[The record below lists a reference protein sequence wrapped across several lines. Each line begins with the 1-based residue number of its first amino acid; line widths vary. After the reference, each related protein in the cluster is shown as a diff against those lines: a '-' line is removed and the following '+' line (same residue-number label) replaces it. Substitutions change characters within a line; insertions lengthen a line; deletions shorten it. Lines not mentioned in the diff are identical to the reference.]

1 MLKKNDEITLTIDA
15 MTTEGSGIGRHEGI
29 AVFVPNTAVGDTVLC
44 HIIKAKKNYAVGKA
58 FKVFTASKDRVE
70 PDCPVSAQCGG
81 CCYRHVSYEAELG
94 YKHRRVADAFERIGH
109 LDVDVLP
116 VRGSDET
123 LRYRNKAQFPVQLDR
138 NLNPVMGFYAS
149 NTHRV
154 VPCENC
160 VLQPESFG
168 DVLTVVRE
176 WIIRRGITVYDEQT
190 HKGLLRHVYIR
201 QGHYSKELMV
211 CLVVNGYGP
220 EATAEFNRRPG
231 AQGRKASPTSV
242 PRVSFLVDA
251 LKDTI
256 PGLQTLSINYNPAK
270 TNVILGDETE
280 VVYGDGFIED
290 TLLSCTFRI
299 SPKSFYQVN
308 TPQAEVLYSIA
319 AEKAFGTSCSGES
332 LPASVKEGS
341 ATDNA
346 ESTGTDT
353 TTKPV
358 LLDLYCGTGTIGLT
372 MADKCS
378 RLYGVEIVPEAVED
392 AKRNAAANGI
402 ENATFICGDAAD
414 AAARLKA
421 DGVKADIILVD
432 PPRKGLSE
440 QLIETIADFDPDK
453 VVYISCDPAT
463 LARDCARF
471 TEKGWYIA
479 DGVQPVDLFPRTAHV
494 ENVCLLRKQ

>member
-81 CCYRHVSYEAELG
+81 CCYRHVSYEAELA

-109 LDVDVLP
+109 LSVEVLP

-231 AQGRKASPTSV
+231 VQGRKASPTSV

-290 TLLSCTFRI
+290 TLLGCTFRI

-308 TPQAEVLYSIA
+308 TPQAEVCTASRRRRRLGRRVLERVCQRVSK
-319 AEKAFGTSCSGES
+319 KA
-332 LPASVKEGS
+332 
-341 ATDNA
+341 
-346 ESTGTDT
+346 
-353 TTKPV
+353 
-358 LLDLYCGTGTIGLT
+358 
-372 MADKCS
+372 
-378 RLYGVEIVPEAVED
+378 
-392 AKRNAAANGI
+392 
-402 ENATFICGDAAD
+402 
-414 AAARLKA
+414 
-421 DGVKADIILVD
+421 
-432 PPRKGLSE
+432 
-440 QLIETIADFDPDK
+440 
-453 VVYISCDPAT
+453 
-463 LARDCARF
+463 
-471 TEKGWYIA
+471 
-479 DGVQPVDLFPRTAHV
+479 VQPTTPRTQEQTQLPNPSSSTSTVAPAPSA
-494 ENVCLLRKQ
+494 LRWRTSAAGCTAWRSSPKRSRTRIATPRRTASRTPRSFAATPPQ

>member
-1 MLKKNDEITLTIDA
+1 MLKKNDEIRLTIDA
-15 MTTEGSGIGRHEGI
+15 MTAEGSGIGRYDGM

-70 PDCPVSAQCGG
+70 PDCPVAAQCGG
-81 CCYRHVSYEAELG
+81 CCYRHVTYEAELS

-109 LDVDVLP
+109 LEVDVLP

-138 NLNPVMGFYAS
+138 NMNPVMGFYAS

-160 VLQPESFG
+160 VLQPELFG

-201 QGHYSKELMV
+201 QGHYSHELMV
-211 CLVVNGYGP
+211 CLVVNGEGP
-220 EATAEFNRRPG
+220 RSTP
-231 AQGRKASPTSV
+231 V

-256 PGLQTLSINYNPAK
+256 PGFRTLSINYNPSK

-280 VVYGDGFIED
+280 VVYGDGFIGD
-290 TLLSCTFRI
+290 TLLGCTFRI

-319 AEKAFGTSCSGES
+319 AEKAFG
-332 LPASVKEGS
+332 PA
-341 ATDNA
+341 D
-346 ESTGTDT
+346 GTDKAPAG
-353 TTKPV
+353 KPV

-372 MADKCS
+372 MADRCS

-392 AKRNAAANGI
+392 ANRNAAANGI
-402 ENATFICGDAAD
+402 DNATFLCGDAAD
-414 AAARLKA
+414 AAARLRA

-440 QLIETIADFDPDK
+440 PLIQTIADFDPEK
-453 VVYISCDPAT
+453 IVYISCDPAT

-471 TEKGWYIA
+471 AEKGWYIA
-479 DGVQPVDLFPRTAHV
+479 EGVQPVDLFPRTAHV
-494 ENVCLLRKQ
+494 ENVCLLKKPENA

>member
-1 MLKKNDEITLTIDA
+1 MLKKNDEIRLTIDA
-15 MTTEGSGIGRHEGI
+15 MTAEGSGIGRYDGM

-70 PDCPVSAQCGG
+70 PDCPVAAQCGG
-81 CCYRHVSYEAELG
+81 CCYRHVTYEAELS

-109 LDVDVLP
+109 LEVDVLP

-138 NLNPVMGFYAS
+138 NMNPIMGFYAS

-160 VLQPESFG
+160 VLQPERFG

-201 QGHYSKELMV
+201 QGHYSHELMV
-211 CLVVNGYGP
+211 CLVVNGEGP
-220 EATAEFNRRPG
+220 RSTP
-231 AQGRKASPTSV
+231 V

-256 PGLQTLSINYNPAK
+256 PGFKTLSINYNPAK

-290 TLLSCTFRI
+290 TLLDCTFRI

-319 AEKAFGTSCSGES
+319 AEKAFG
-332 LPASVKEGS
+332 PA
-341 ATDNA
+341 D
-346 ESTGTDT
+346 GTDKAPAG
-353 TTKPV
+353 KPV

-372 MADKCS
+372 MAGRCS

-402 ENATFICGDAAD
+402 DNATFLCGDAAD
-414 AAARLKA
+414 AAARLRA

-440 QLIETIADFDPDK
+440 PLIQTIADFDPEK
-453 VVYISCDPAT
+453 IVYISCDPAT

-471 TEKGWYIA
+471 AEKGWYIA
-479 DGVQPVDLFPRTAHV
+479 EGVQPVDLFPRTAHV
-494 ENVCLLRKQ
+494 ENVCLLKKPENA

>member
-1 MLKKNDEITLTIDA
+1 MLKKNDEITLKIEA
-15 MTTEGSGIGRHEGI
+15 MTTEGSGVGRHDGM
-29 AVFVPNTAVGDTVLC
+29 AVFVANTAVGDTVLA

-58 FKVFTASKDRVE
+58 FKIFTASKDRVE

-81 CCYRHVSYEAELG
+81 CCYRHIAYDAELS
-94 YKHRRVADAFERIGH
+94 YKHQRVADAFARIGH
-109 LDVDVLP
+109 LDVNVLP
-116 VRGSDET
+116 TLGSEET

-138 NLNPVMGFYAS
+138 NQNPVMGFYAS

-160 VLQPESFG
+160 VLQPEAFG
-168 DVLTVVRE
+168 DVLTIVRE
-176 WIIRRGITVYDEQT
+176 WMIRRGITVYDEQT
-190 HKGLLRHVYIR
+190 HRGLLRHVYIR
-201 QGHYSKELMV
+201 QGHYSGELMV
-211 CLVVNGYGP
+211 CLVVNGTGP
-220 EATAEFNRRPG
+220 DT
-231 AQGRKASPTSV
+231 TSV

-256 PGLQTLSINYNPAK
+256 PGFRTLSINYNPAK
-270 TNVILGDETE
+270 TNVILGKETE
-280 VVYGDGFIED
+280 VVYGDGYIED
-290 TLLSCTFRI
+290 TLLGCTFRI

-308 TPQAEVLYSIA
+308 TPQAEVLYKLA
-319 AEKAFGTSCSGES
+319 AEKAFGDVDPE
-332 LPASVKEGS
+332 E
-341 ATDNA
+341 
-346 ESTGTDT
+346 
-353 TTKPV
+353 KPV

-372 MADKCS
+372 MADRCS

-392 AKRNAAANGI
+392 AKKNAAANGI
-402 ENATFICGDAAD
+402 ENATFLCGDAAD

-440 QLIETIADFDPDK
+440 QLIQTVNDFDPKK

-471 TEKGWYIA
+471 AELGWQIA
-479 DGVQPVDLFPRTAHV
+479 DDVQPVDLFPRTAHV
-494 ENVCLLRKQ
+494 ETVVLMSKVQK

>member
-1 MLKKNDEITLTIDA
+1 MLKKNDEITLQIDA
-15 MTTEGSGIGRHEGI
+15 MTTEGSGIGRYDGM

-44 HIIKAKKNYAVGKA
+44 HIIKSKKNYAVGKA
-58 FKVFTASKDRVE
+58 FKIFTASPDRVE
-70 PDCPVSAQCGG
+70 PDCPVAAQCGG
-81 CCYRHVSYEAELG
+81 CCYRHIAYEAELR

-138 NLNPVMGFYAS
+138 NHNPVMGFYAS

-160 VLQPESFG
+160 VLQPEVFG

-190 HKGLLRHVYIR
+190 HKGLLRHVYLR
-201 QGHYSKELMV
+201 QGHYSGELMV
-211 CLVVNGYGP
+211 CLVVNGYGT

-256 PGLQTLSINYNPAK
+256 PGFRTLSINYNPAK

-280 VVYGDGFIED
+280 VIYGDGFIED
-290 TLLSCTFRI
+290 TLLGCTFRI

-308 TPQAEVLYSIA
+308 TPQAEVLYSLA
-319 AEKAFGTSCSGES
+319 AEKTG
-332 LPASVKEGS
+332 L
-341 ATDNA
+341 
-346 ESTGTDT
+346 TGTE
-353 TTKPV
+353 V

-372 MADKCS
+372 MADNCS
-378 RLYGVEIVPEAVED
+378 RLYGVEIVPAAVED
-392 AKRNAAANGI
+392 AKKNAAANGI
-402 ENATFICGDAAD
+402 ENATFLCGDAAD

-421 DGVKADIILVD
+421 DGVHADVILVD

-440 QLIETIADFDPDK
+440 SLIQTIADFDPER

-471 TEKGWYIA
+471 AERGWYIA

-494 ENVCLLRKQ
+494 ENVCLLKKR

>member
-1 MLKKNDEITLTIDA
+1 MLKKNDEIRLTIDA
-15 MTTEGSGIGRHEGI
+15 MTAEGSGIGRYDGM

-70 PDCPVSAQCGG
+70 PDCPVAAQCGG
-81 CCYRHVSYEAELG
+81 CCYRHVTYEAELS

-109 LDVDVLP
+109 LEVDVLP

-138 NLNPVMGFYAS
+138 NMNPVMGFYAS

-160 VLQPESFG
+160 VLQPELFG

-190 HKGLLRHVYIR
+190 HKGLLRHVYLR
-201 QGHYSKELMV
+201 QGHYSHELMV
-211 CLVVNGYGP
+211 CLVVNGEGP
-220 EATAEFNRRPG
+220 RSTP
-231 AQGRKASPTSV
+231 V

-256 PGLQTLSINYNPAK
+256 PRFRTLSINYNPSK

-280 VVYGDGFIED
+280 VVYGDGFIGD
-290 TLLSCTFRI
+290 TLLGCTFRI

-319 AEKAFGTSCSGES
+319 AEKAFG
-332 LPASVKEGS
+332 PADSTVKAPAG
-341 ATDNA
+341 
-346 ESTGTDT
+346 
-353 TTKPV
+353 KPV

-372 MADKCS
+372 MADRCS

-402 ENATFICGDAAD
+402 DNATFLCGDAAD
-414 AAARLKA
+414 AAARLRA

-440 QLIETIADFDPDK
+440 PLIQTIADFDPEK
-453 VVYISCDPAT
+453 IVYISCDPAT

-471 TEKGWYIA
+471 AEKGWYIA
-479 DGVQPVDLFPRTAHV
+479 EGVQPVDLFPRTAHV
-494 ENVCLLRKQ
+494 ENVCLLKKPENA

>member
-1 MLKKNDEITLTIDA
+1 MLRKNDEIRLTIDA
-15 MTTEGSGIGRHEGI
+15 MTAEGSGIGRYDGM
-29 AVFVPNTAVGDTVLC
+29 AVFVPNTAVGDSVLC

-58 FKVFTASKDRVE
+58 FKVFTASPDRVE
-70 PDCPVSAQCGG
+70 PDCPVAAQCGG
-81 CCYRHVSYEAELG
+81 CCYRHVTYEAELS

-109 LDVDVLP
+109 LDVEVLP
-116 VRGSDET
+116 VRGSGET
-123 LRYRNKAQFPVQLDR
+123 LRYRNKAQFPVQLNR
-138 NLNPVMGFYAS
+138 NMNPVMGFYAS

-160 VLQPESFG
+160 VLQPERFG

-211 CLVVNGYGP
+211 CLVVNGEGP
-220 EATAEFNRRPG
+220 RTTP
-231 AQGRKASPTSV
+231 V

-256 PGLQTLSINYNPAK
+256 PGFKTLSINYNPSK

-280 VVYGDGFIED
+280 VVYGDGFIGD
-290 TLLSCTFRI
+290 TLLGCTFRI

-319 AEKAFGTSCSGES
+319 AEKAFG
-332 LPASVKEGS
+332 PADEAGS
-341 ATDNA
+341 ADA
-346 ESTGTDT
+346 DT
-353 TTKPV
+353 AKPV

-372 MADKCS
+372 MADRCS

-402 ENATFICGDAAD
+402 DNATFLCGDAAD
-414 AAARLKA
+414 AAARLRA

-440 QLIETIADFDPDK
+440 ALIQTIADFDPEK
-453 VVYISCDPAT
+453 IVYISCDPAT

-471 TEKGWYIA
+471 AEKGWYIA
-479 DGVQPVDLFPRTAHV
+479 EGVQPVDLFPRTAHV
-494 ENVCLLRKQ
+494 ENVCLLKKPENA

>member
-15 MTTEGSGIGRHEGI
+15 MTTEGSGIGRHDGM

-58 FKVFTASKDRVE
+58 FKVSTASPDRVE
-70 PDCPVSAQCGG
+70 PDCPVAAQCGG
-81 CCYRHVSYEAELG
+81 CCYRHIAYEAELK
-94 YKHRRVADAFERIGH
+94 YKHRRVVDAFERIGH
-109 LDVDVLP
+109 LDVEVLP

-160 VLQPESFG
+160 VLQPEVFG

-201 QGHYSKELMV
+201 QGHYSGELMV

-220 EATAEFNRRPG
+220 EATAEFNRKPG

-256 PGLQTLSINYNPAK
+256 PGFKTLSINYNPAK

-290 TLLSCTFRI
+290 TLLGCTFRL

-308 TPQAEVLYSIA
+308 TPQAEVLYSLA
-319 AEKAFGTSCSGES
+319 AEKAGLT
-332 LPASVKEGS
+332 GS
-341 ATDNA
+341 
-346 ESTGTDT
+346 E
-353 TTKPV
+353 V

-372 MADKCS
+372 MADRCS
-378 RLYGVEIVPEAVED
+378 KLYGVEIVPEAVED
-392 AKRNAAANGI
+392 AKKNAAANGLD
-402 ENATFICGDAAD
+402 NATFLCGDAAD

-421 DGVKADIILVD
+421 DGVKADVILVD

-440 QLIETIADFDPDK
+440 QLIQTIADFDPK
-453 VVYISCDPAT
+453 RIVYISCDPAT

-471 TEKGWYIA
+471 AERGWCIA
-479 DGVQPVDLFPRTAHV
+479 DAVQPVDLFPRTAHV
-494 ENVCLLRKQ
+494 ETVVQLSRKKKVGNT

>member
-1 MLKKNDEITLTIDA
+1 MLKKNDEIRLTIDA
-15 MTTEGSGIGRHEGI
+15 MTTEGSGIGRYDGM

-70 PDCPVSAQCGG
+70 PDCPVAAQCGG
-81 CCYRHVSYEAELG
+81 CCYRHVTYEAELS

-138 NLNPVMGFYAS
+138 NMNPVMGFYAS

-160 VLQPESFG
+160 VLQPELFG

-176 WIIRRGITVYDEQT
+176 WVIRRGITVYDEQT

-201 QGHYSKELMV
+201 QGHYSHELMV
-211 CLVVNGYGP
+211 CLVVNGEGP
-220 EATAEFNRRPG
+220 RSTP
-231 AQGRKASPTSV
+231 V
-242 PRVSFLVDA
+242 PRVSFLMDA

-256 PGLQTLSINYNPAK
+256 PGFKTLSLNYNPAK

-290 TLLSCTFRI
+290 TLLGCTFRI

-319 AEKAFGTSCSGES
+319 AEKAFG
-332 LPASVKEGS
+332 PADDTDK
-341 ATDNA
+341 ATA
-346 ESTGTDT
+346 E
-353 TTKPV
+353 KPV

-372 MADKCS
+372 MADRCS

-402 ENATFICGDAAD
+402 DNATFLCGDAAD
-414 AAARLKA
+414 AAARLRA

-440 QLIETIADFDPDK
+440 PLIQTIADFDPEK
-453 VVYISCDPAT
+453 IVYISCDPAT

-471 TEKGWYIA
+471 AEKGWYIA
-479 DGVQPVDLFPRTAHV
+479 EGVQPVDLFPRTAHV
-494 ENVCLLRKQ
+494 ENVCLLKKPENA

>member
-1 MLKKNDEITLTIDA
+1 MLRKNDEVTLTIDA
-15 MTTEGSGIGRHEGI
+15 MTAEGSGIGRYDGM
-29 AVFVPNTAVGDTVLC
+29 AVFVPNTAVGDSVLC

-58 FKVFTASKDRVE
+58 FKVFTASPDRVE
-70 PDCPVSAQCGG
+70 PDCPVAAQCGG
-81 CCYRHVSYEAELG
+81 CCYRHISYEAELG

-109 LDVDVLP
+109 LDAEVLP

-138 NLNPVMGFYAS
+138 NHNPVMGFYAS

-201 QGHYSKELMV
+201 QGHYSGELMV
-211 CLVVNGYGP
+211 CLIVNGYGP

-256 PGLQTLSINYNPAK
+256 PGFKTLSINYNPSK

-290 TLLSCTFRI
+290 TLLGCTFRI

-308 TPQAEVLYSIA
+308 TPQAERLYSIA
-319 AEKAFGTSCSGES
+319 AEKAFG
-332 LPASVKEGS
+332 PADEAGQSNDSE
-341 ATDNA
+341 
-346 ESTGTDT
+346 
-353 TTKPV
+353 KPV

-372 MADKCS
+372 MADRCS

-402 ENATFICGDAAD
+402 ENSTFLCGDAAD

-440 QLIETIADFDPDK
+440 ALIETIADFDPQRI
-453 VVYISCDPAT
+453 VYISCDPAT

-471 TEKGWYIA
+471 AEKGWYIA
-479 DGVQPVDLFPRTAHV
+479 DAVQPVDLFPRTAHV
-494 ENVCLLRKQ
+494 ENVCLLKKPENA

>member
-1 MLKKNDEITLTIDA
+1 MLKKNDEIRLTIDA
-15 MTTEGSGIGRHEGI
+15 MTAEGSGIGRYDGM

-58 FKVFTASKDRVE
+58 FNVFTASKDRVE
-70 PDCPVSAQCGG
+70 PDCPVAAQCGG
-81 CCYRHVSYEAELG
+81 CCYRHVTYEAELS

-109 LDVDVLP
+109 LEVDVLP

-138 NLNPVMGFYAS
+138 NMDPVMGFYAS

-160 VLQPESFG
+160 VLQPELFG

-190 HKGLLRHVYIR
+190 HKGLLRHVYLR
-201 QGHYSKELMV
+201 QGHYSHELMV
-211 CLVVNGYGP
+211 CLVVNGEGP
-220 EATAEFNRRPG
+220 RATP
-231 AQGRKASPTSV
+231 V

-256 PGLQTLSINYNPAK
+256 PGFRTLSINYNPSK

-290 TLLSCTFRI
+290 TLLGCTFRI

-319 AEKAFGTSCSGES
+319 AEKAFG
-332 LPASVKEGS
+332 PA
-341 ATDNA
+341 D
-346 ESTGTDT
+346 GTAKAPAG
-353 TTKPV
+353 KPV

-372 MADKCS
+372 MADRCS

-402 ENATFICGDAAD
+402 DNATFLCGDAAD
-414 AAARLKA
+414 AAARLRA

-440 QLIETIADFDPDK
+440 PLIQTIADFDPEK
-453 VVYISCDPAT
+453 IVYISCDPAT

-471 TEKGWYIA
+471 AEKGWYIA
-479 DGVQPVDLFPRTAHV
+479 EGVQPVDLFPRTAHV
-494 ENVCLLRKQ
+494 ENVCLLKKPENA

>member
-1 MLKKNDEITLTIDA
+1 MLKKNDEIRLTIDA
-15 MTTEGSGIGRHEGI
+15 MTAEGSGIGRYDGM

-70 PDCPVSAQCGG
+70 PDCPVAAQCGG
-81 CCYRHVSYEAELG
+81 CCYRHVTYEAELS

-109 LDVDVLP
+109 LEVDVLP

-138 NLNPVMGFYAS
+138 NMNPVMGFYAS

-160 VLQPESFG
+160 VLQPELFG

-190 HKGLLRHVYIR
+190 HKGLLRHVYLR
-201 QGHYSKELMV
+201 QGHYSHELMV
-211 CLVVNGYGP
+211 CLVVNGEGP
-220 EATAEFNRRPG
+220 RSTP
-231 AQGRKASPTSV
+231 V

-256 PGLQTLSINYNPAK
+256 PGFRTLSINYNPSK

-280 VVYGDGFIED
+280 VVYGDGFIGD
-290 TLLSCTFRI
+290 TLLGCTFRI

-319 AEKAFGTSCSGES
+319 AEKAFG
-332 LPASVKEGS
+332 PADSTVKAPAG
-341 ATDNA
+341 
-346 ESTGTDT
+346 
-353 TTKPV
+353 KPV

-372 MADKCS
+372 MADRCS

-402 ENATFICGDAAD
+402 DNATFLCGDAAD
-414 AAARLKA
+414 AAARLRA

-440 QLIETIADFDPDK
+440 PLIQTIADFDPEK
-453 VVYISCDPAT
+453 IVYISCDPAT

-471 TEKGWYIA
+471 AEKGWYIA
-479 DGVQPVDLFPRTAHV
+479 EGVQPVDLFPRTAHV
-494 ENVCLLRKQ
+494 ENVCLLKKPENA